1 MAGFPYLTKSEGKDK
16 VTNRIRNQ
24 FWTHDQSLQEGY
36 QLIIDKVYK
45 EILSFAVRDFE
56 EYAWSLCSL
65 DRRLTYASYF
75 DIHRNDKSVSI
86 ENVK

>member
-1 MAGFPYLTKSEGKDK
+1 MAGFPYLTKSGGKDK

-24 FWTHDQSLQEGY
+24 FWTHEQSLQEGY

-45 EILSFAVRDFE
+45 EILSPAVRDFE

-75 DIHRNDKSVSI
+75 DIHRNDKSVSV